1 MNRVYKDGS
10 ALPVD
15 SNRLKLKMPEVTS
28 QSEKTQNFQSDYEK
42 NGIISV
48 SLNNDDALVSYC

>member
-10 ALPVD
+10 SLAVD
-15 SNRLKLKMPEVTS
+15 SNRLKWKMPEVTS
-28 QSEKTQNFQSDYEK
+28 KSEKTQNFQSDYEK
-42 NGIISV
+42 NALISV

>member
-10 ALPVD
+10 TLTVD
-15 SNRLKLKMPEVTS
+15 SNRLKWKMPEVTT
-28 QSEKTQNFQSDYEK
+28 QSEKTQNFQSDNEK
-42 NGIISV
+42 NALISV